1 MFKKDDVVKLVG
13 FKKSYTVKVSG
24 ATPYMYDCFS
34 GEIISSEYLKSE
46 YHGQLSVGVVDN
58 DFKTAEFKLVE
69 GV

>member
-1 MFKKDDVVKLVG
+1 MFKKGDVVKLVG

-24 ATPYMYDCFS
+24 AGPYMNGCFS

-46 YHGQLSVGVVDN
+46 YNGQVSVGVIDN
-58 DFKTAEFKLVE
+58 DFETSVFQLVE